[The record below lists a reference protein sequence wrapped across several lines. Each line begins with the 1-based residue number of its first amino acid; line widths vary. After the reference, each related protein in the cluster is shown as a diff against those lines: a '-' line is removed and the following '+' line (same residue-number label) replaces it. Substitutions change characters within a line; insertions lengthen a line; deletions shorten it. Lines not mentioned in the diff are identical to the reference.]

1 MNFLDPVLGRRG
13 VQCMAFFF
21 SLVEVSSLVEL
32 GVFPLSTRS
41 TLRSK
46 VPGAE
51 Q

>member
-1 MNFLDPVLGRRG
+1 MNFLDPVLGRRRA
-13 VQCMAFFF
+13 QYMTF
-21 SLVEVSSLVEL
+21 SLVGVSSLVEL
-32 GVFPLSTRS
+32 GVFPVGTRS